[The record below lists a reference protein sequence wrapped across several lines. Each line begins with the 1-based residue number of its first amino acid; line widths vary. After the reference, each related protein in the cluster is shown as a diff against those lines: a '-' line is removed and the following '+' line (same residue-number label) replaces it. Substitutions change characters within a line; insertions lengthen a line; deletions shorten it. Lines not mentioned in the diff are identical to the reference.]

1 MTGKK
6 IYIIVV
12 AAGSGSR
19 FGTDMPK
26 QYCMLDSKPVLCHTI
41 DRLLKAV
48 PSATIITVV
57 SADMADYWSELATMY
72 RTTTGIIVAGGNTRW
87 ESVKNALAVID
98 DQEDTTVLV
107 HDGARPLVDCETVI
121 NVIGAVRQGCS
132 AVPVIPVTDS
142 LRHVTADGH
151 SQAVDRSEYRAVVTP
166 QGFRLGDLTQAYR
179 LPYSS
184 SFTDDA
190 SVMSAAGFTDTVL
203 VTSQPSNIKITN
215 PGDLALASWYLTHQP

>member
-1 MTGKK
+1 MMGKK

-19 FGTDMPK
+19 FGSDMPK

-48 PSATIITVV
+48 PSAIIITVV
-57 SADMADYWSELATMY
+57 SADMADYWSRLATMY
-72 RTTTGIIVAGGNTRW
+72 GTTTGIIVAGGSSRW
-87 ESVKNALAVID
+87 ESVRNALAAID
-98 DQEDTTVLV
+98 DYDDTIVLV
-107 HDGARPLVDCETVI
+107 HDGARPLVDRETVI
-121 NVIGAVRQGCS
+121 NVIDAVRHGSS
-132 AVPVIPVTDS
+132 AVPVVPVTDS
-142 LRHVTADGH
+142 LRHITPDGY
-151 SQAVDRSEYRAVVTP
+151 SQAVNRSEYRAVVTP